1 MAYNK
6 EDLLKLPLEERIKL
20 AEELWE
26 SIDKNDVPVTEA
38 EVMIAEERYEA
49 YKKNPE
55 AVISWEEFRKKIF
68 DKYGF

>member
-1 MAYNK
+1 MPYNK

-20 AEELWE
+20 AEDLWE
-26 SIDKNDVPVTEA
+26 SIHDNEVPPTDE
-38 EVMIAEERYEA
+38 EVLIARERYEA
-49 YKKNPE
+49 YQKTPE